1 MQPYANMNLRL
12 VGTRGIEHKFEK
24 TIVRS
29 YELKMRIK
37 KMKQL
42 WARLGKISKAGETN
56 ENQ

>member
-1 MQPYANMNLRL
+1 MNLRL